1 MRLESAMEAVGEVAA
16 AAGAVALAH
25 FGRNLTVEKKGD
37 GSPVTVADRAAEE
50 AARAWIA
57 ARFPEDGIRGEEG
70 GAVHPDARFQWL
82 IDPIDGTKSFVRGV
96 PLWATLVARLEDGEV
111 VAGAL
116 VFPALGETLVA
127 ARGLGCHW
135 NGARAS
141 VSKVDKLREAAVL
154 ITDDRMFGPGH
165 ESWFGLTRLAGL
177 TRTWGDAYGYLL
189 VATGRAEVMADA
201 IANAWDLAAPQV
213 AVEEAGGVFTD
224 WRGQR
229 GFAGGTGLATN
240 AALAAEVR
248 AWLAAVPGSGPSTT
262 AAAGV
267 RR

>member
-1 MRLESAMEAVGEVAA
+1 MKLESAMEAVGEAAA
-16 AAGAVALAH
+16 AAGSVALAH
-25 FGRNLTVEKKGD
+25 FGSHLTVERKGD

-82 IDPIDGTKSFVRGV
+82 IDPIDGTQSFVRGV
-96 PLWATLVARLEDGEV
+96 PLWATLVARIEDGAAL
-111 VAGAL
+111 AGAL
-116 VFPALGETLVA
+116 VFPALRETLVA

-135 NGARAS
+135 NGTRAS
-141 VSKVDKLREAAVL
+141 VSKVERLQDAAVL
-154 ITDDRMFGPGH
+154 ITDERTLRPEH
-165 ESWFGLTRLAGL
+165 APWSELARVAAL

-201 IANAWDLAAPQV
+201 VANAWDLAAPQV
-213 AVEEAGGVFTD
+213 AIDEAGGVFTD

-229 GFAGGTGLATN
+229 GFDGGSGLGTN
-240 AALAAEVR
+240 AALAVEVR
-248 AWLAAVPGSGPSTT
+248 AWLGAAPGGGRRNSAT
-262 AAAGV
+262 AGI